1 MRRTGLGPITK
12 LRLPKD
18 CCAVALTPVAMDRI
32 HTSAL
37 GLTVRHVP
45 GGIEV

>member
-1 MRRTGLGPITK
+1 
-12 LRLPKD
+12 
-18 CCAVALTPVAMDRI
+18 MDRI

-45 GGIEV
+45 GVLKSDEFASSTRQQPAAAL